1 MKTQEPG
8 DAFGLKAKLAN
19 RLTGSVASPMNYND
33 YRSDFSGK
41 DSKQYLV
48 ANAMGK
54 PLKLSETPQMRLPN
68 ELDSYLNWV
77 PTKEKFNL
85 NSVNASKK
93 KLNTL
98 NQNLIY
104 EDDSRRS
111 SYSKTVL
118 KGRESRMNFDKG
130 DDISVDGF
138 SLSAQKIKPRA
149 ISNFK
154 TINGYK

>member
-8 DAFGLKAKLAN
+8 DSFGLKAKLAN
-19 RLTGSVASPMNYND
+19 RLTGSVNSPMNYND

-54 PLKLSETPQMRLPN
+54 PLKLSETPQMRVPN

-77 PTKEKFNL
+77 PTKEKFTL
-85 NSVNASKK
+85 NSVNPSKK

-98 NQNLIY
+98 GQNLIL

-118 KGRESRMNFDKG
+118 KGRGDSQTNFRRD

-138 SLSAQKIKPRA
+138 SLSA
-149 ISNFK
+149 
-154 TINGYK
+154 